1 MNSLVLAALSCGALY
16 VGYLTYTRLIA
27 RLWDFQP
34 DRPTPATETPD
45 GVDYVPARHWTML
58 FGHHFA
64 SIAGVAPVVG
74 PVLACALWGWLPT
87 LLWVVIGAIF
97 FGAVHDFSSLMAS
110 LRAGGRSIADLAE
123 AHLGHRVRIVFGGFL
138 WLTLILVVAVF
149 ARFGAMTLNNEPRVV
164 IPTFGV
170 IVVAVLVG
178 IMMYRWR
185 LPQWLAT
192 TLGLLMLG
200 GLIVAGFNLPIKLPW
215 ADYNVVFNVHMGYV
229 GIDTAQGPAAGGDWL
244 NAGLVQNAN
253 VLAWTVILLA
263 YAYCASIT
271 PVNLLLQPR
280 DYLSTFVLYIG
291 LLLGYAGLVLTRP
304 AVEAPPIVGIA
315 TAQGHLWPM
324 LFVVVAC
331 GAISGFHSLVAS
343 GTTAKQLARESDAP
357 RIGYGAMV
365 LEAALAVLAIVA
377 VTAGLRWNSGPNP
390 LTAVLQK
397 DNAASPIVLFAN
409 GFAVLTEPI
418 FRDPALGALVA
429 ITVLKTFI
437 MTTLDSATRITRYIG
452 EELFGEGLGIT
463 FLRNRFAATLIIVVL
478 ALYLAIGPW
487 QSIWPVFGSANQLI
501 AALAL
506 LVLTVILWR
515 RGKPIIY
522 TLIPF
527 VFMLVTTV
535 GALVFNGWS
544 FVKGGKIGLA
554 AISAALLVLAVLM
567 VFDSLVAVLRER
579 RRAESRS

>member
-1 MNSLVLAALSCGALY
+1 MNSLTLAAVSCGALY
-16 VGYLTYTRLIA
+16 LGYLLYARVIA

-45 GVDYVPARHWTML
+45 GVDYVAARHWTML

-74 PVLACALWGWLPT
+74 PVLACAAWGWLPT
-87 LLWVVIGAIF
+87 LLWVVIGSIL

-110 LRAGGRSIADLAE
+110 LRARGRSIADLAE

-149 ARFGAMTLNNEPRVV
+149 ARFGAMTLTDEPRVV

-170 IVVAVLVG
+170 ILVAVLVG
-178 IMMYRWR
+178 LMMYRWGF
-185 LPQWLAT
+185 PQWLAT
-192 TLGLLMLG
+192 VIGLVLLAGLLVIG
-200 GLIVAGFNLPIKLPW
+200 YYVRIPLPW
-215 ADYNVVFNVHMGYV
+215 DRPHNVMVWT
-229 GIDTAQGPAAGGDWL
+229 I
-244 NAGLVQNAN
+244 
-253 VLAWTVILLA
+253 VLLI
-263 YAYCASIT
+263 YAYFASIT

-291 LLLGYAGLVLTRP
+291 LVVGYAGLVLTRP
-304 AVEAPPIVGIA
+304 AVQAPPMVSFA
-315 TAQGHLWPM
+315 TAQGYLWPM

-343 GTTAKQLARESDAP
+343 GTTAKQLAREGDAP
-357 RIGYGAMV
+357 RIGYGAMIV
-365 LEAALAVLAIVA
+365 EAALAVLAIVA
-377 VTAGLRWNSGPNP
+377 VTAGLRWNAGPEP
-390 LTAVLQK
+390 LVAVLQK
-397 DNAASPIVLFAN
+397 EGAPSPLVVFAK

-418 FRDPALGALVA
+418 FRNPSLGVLVA

-452 EELFGEGLGIT
+452 EELFGEGLGIS
-463 FLRNRFAATLIIVVL
+463 FLRNRFAATVIIVALAFYL
-478 ALYLAIGPW
+478 ALGPW
-487 QSIWPVFGSANQLI
+487 QTVWPVFGSANQLI

-515 RGKPIIY
+515 RRKPVIY

-527 VFMLVTTV
+527 VFMLATTL
-535 GALVFNGWS
+535 GALVINGWS
-544 FVKGGKIGLA
+544 FIAARKIALA
-554 AISAALLVLAVLM
+554 AISAALFLLAVLM
-567 VFDSLVAVLRER
+567 VVDSLLAVLRQR
-579 RRAESRS
+579 RESPA